1 MRIGSQGETQC
12 QSNWPSF
19 ISEPWRQFILLHLH
33 ELGLKVSL
41 VLFSTMETIHI
52 LKFEN
57 NAKLMEGYLISYRMV
72 FFQKLVTSKTYS
84 NQGTQTKE
92 LVGSKVAS

>member
-33 ELGLKVSL
+33 ELPLKVSL
-41 VLFSTMETIHI
+41 VLFSSMETIHV
-52 LKFEN
+52 LK
-57 NAKLMEGYLISYRMV
+57 I
-72 FFQKLVTSKTYS
+72 
-84 NQGTQTKE
+84 
-92 LVGSKVAS
+92 

>member
-1 MRIGSQGETQC
+1 
-12 QSNWPSF
+12 
-19 ISEPWRQFILLHLH
+19 
-33 ELGLKVSL
+33 
-41 VLFSTMETIHI
+41 METIHI